1 MSLKEEIEK
10 HLDIKID
17 SIKPDQKLTEL
28 GLDSLKIIELAGIIH
43 EHTKIELKFKDVFK
57 IDKKWIL
64 DLIKKYDK
72 EK

>member
-1 MSLKEEIEK
+1 MSLQYKIEQI
-10 HLDIKID
+10 LEFKID
-17 SIKPDQKLTEL
+17 NIKDNIKLTEL